1 MFPLG
6 TVLLPGQLLPLHV
19 FEDRYRALVGDVR
32 DADPPIFGIV
42 LIERGSEVGGSDVR
56 VHIGTCARV
65 LRLQEAEDGRFAMLV
80 GGTNRIRVDRW
91 LTDDPYPRAAIADF
105 GDTFD
110 GVDEGDLADLHALHR
125 RVAAIATEFGVGRFE
140 ASGLTGLDPS
150 LAVWT
155 MIAESPLGTLDR
167 QRLLEIPGLRERVDA
182 FTEMLRET
190 ERYLL
195 MELPDDAG

>member
-56 VHIGTCARV
+56 LHVGTCARV
-65 LRLQEAEDGRFAMLV
+65 LRLQELDDGRYAVLV
-80 GGTNRIRVDRW
+80 GGTNRIRVETW
-91 LTDDPYPRAAIADF
+91 LVDDPYPRAEIVDF
-105 GDTFD
+105 IDTD
-110 GVDEGDLADLHALHR
+110 AGVDADDVNGLHALHR
-125 RVAAIATEFGVGRFE
+125 RVSAIATEFGVGRFE
-140 ASGLTGLDPS
+140 TSSPSGLEPS
-150 LAVWT
+150 LSVWN
-155 MIAESPLGTLDR
+155 MIAESPLGILDR
-167 QRLLEIPGLRERVDA
+167 QRLLEIPHLRERIDA
-182 FTEMLRET
+182 FSEMLRET
-190 ERYLL
+190 EHYLL